1 MTPSTQPKSW
11 LPARRRSW
19 GGKRLGPPSRC
30 SKWEGGTGA
39 KVDNVNTFRKYSMRF
54 AWNAEKNR
62 MNVKRHGIAFRDAAR
77 IFDGPTVE
85 KVDDRF
91 DYGEIRVY
99 AIGLV
104 NSIVI
109 TVIYTDRAN
118 DERHLISAWRS
129 EPHERRSYWQNLEEK
144 GV

>member
-1 MTPSTQPKSW
+1 
-11 LPARRRSW
+11 
-19 GGKRLGPPSRC
+19 
-30 SKWEGGTGA
+30 
-39 KVDNVNTFRKYSMRF
+39 MRF